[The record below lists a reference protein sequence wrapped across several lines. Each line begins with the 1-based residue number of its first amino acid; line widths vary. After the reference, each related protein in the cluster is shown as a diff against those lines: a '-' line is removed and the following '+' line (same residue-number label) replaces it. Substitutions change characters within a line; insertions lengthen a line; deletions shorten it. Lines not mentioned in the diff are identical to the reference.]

1 MVDLMVER
9 YGQRSVE
16 VIREVLT
23 DMNRTD
29 LDQRLSETSLR
40 LTGKHLTSLLQKD
53 LTMTSVKEK
62 LLETLEDLSYGEIN
76 EFKFVL
82 QSPETTSGHPIIPK
96 RQMKMAQRVDLV
108 ELMMQTYGER
118 SVEVTNE
125 VLKKI
130 NRSDLVQRLSEISS
144 GSKGPLRSAEL
155 EGCGSTMQESSDWT
169 KLEPEVNGT
178 DADEDSTY
186 SLQSEAGRFEC
197 SVSALRWVCKETVSL
212 EYQFVSWEEHMERMK
227 SMQYKPAGPLMNITV
242 NAGKLDEVYLP
253 HWICIDDN
261 PTIINKFAALH
272 MDDCG
277 DVVEKVSE
285 VTSSHVKLSE
295 PVFSPRAALV
305 KAGFRVKTKSYVLI
319 YYKPNTPVLKLHVY
333 VIPKDPALQKTV
345 DKTEISDRY
354 EKIRKPH
361 PDKYLKMKQGYIL
374 TADINTADISPEELT
389 LRHESD
395 PNFYE
400 VFIKNPDRDFYLTLS
415 QSSTKQQVW
424 SHKIQKDDYPNSG
437 YLEAAGPSPGATGG
451 NTVAESVCTDEHFVD
466 KHQLR
471 LIKRVTNIAS
481 ILDELLDKKV
491 INNEK
496 WEEIRKMPTPDAKM
510 REVYIC
516 MRAGDECK
524 NIFFEILKRQEK
536 LLIEDLQKKN

>member
-1 MVDLMVER
+1 AVKHAVLETLNSFTLKEFKKFKWLLQSRYFQKGLPQIPQSRLERADRAEMVEMVDLMVE
-9 YGQRSVE
+9 
-16 VIREVLT
+16 
-23 DMNRTD
+23 
-29 LDQRLSETSLR
+29 
-40 LTGKHLTSLLQKD
+40 
-53 LTMTSVKEK
+53 
-62 LLETLEDLSYGEIN
+62 
-76 EFKFVL
+76 
-82 QSPETTSGHPIIPK
+82 
-96 RQMKMAQRVDLV
+96 
-108 ELMMQTYGER
+108 
-118 SVEVTNE
+118 
-125 VLKKI
+125 
-130 NRSDLVQRLSEISS
+130 
-144 GSKGPLRSAEL
+144 
-155 EGCGSTMQESSDWT
+155 
-169 KLEPEVNGT
+169 
-178 DADEDSTY
+178 

-212 EYQFVSWEEHMERMK
+212 EYQFVSWEGHMERMK

-253 HWICIDDN
+253 HWICID
-261 PTIINKFAALH
+261 
-272 MDDCG
+272 
-277 DVVEKVSE
+277 VVEKVSE

-305 KAGFRVKTKSYVLI
+305 KAGFPVKTKSYVLI

-333 VIPKDPALQKTV
+333 VIPKDPALQKVIENLT
-345 DKTEISDRY
+345 TEISDRY

-361 PDKYLKMKQGYIL
+361 PDKYLKMKQGFIL
-374 TADINTADISPEELT
+374 TADINTADISPEVQFILSWWLRRVRYWRITAVAVWPHRT
-389 LRHESD
+389 LGFSFLFKIYQLIVLKLEIGFSSFFFSFFFYMQLPPMMSLK
-395 PNFYE
+395 PNHLQFFCFVDNLIVVY
-400 VFIKNPDRDFYLTLS
+400 
-415 QSSTKQQVW
+415 
-424 SHKIQKDDYPNSG
+424 
-437 YLEAAGPSPGATGG
+437 
-451 NTVAESVCTDEHFVD
+451 EHFVD